1 MAERDFAKYQRL
13 YKNNQNPAHVSMED
27 LLAIQ
32 QIELDRGNYNR
43 PPETLVYG
51 DSRQLRPQKSPKKHD
66 RPKESRNRHDRPKES
81 RHDRDRDR
89 RRDRESK
96 ARDRG
101 DKSRDR
107 NRPREKSSKQKDP
120 NYVRPVPIDSNENR
134 LSDAGTGSVE
144 SFGEFH
150 SPKTGMAPRRLVYL

>member
-13 YKNNQNPAHVSMED
+13 YKNNQNPSHVSMED

-43 PPETLVYG
+43 PPETIVYG
-51 DSRQLRPQKSPKKHD
+51 DSRQLRPHKSPKKQE
-66 RPKESRNRHDRPKES
+66 RPKESRNRHER
-81 RHDRDRDR
+81 DRDRDR
-89 RRDRESK
+89 RRDRDHRP
-96 ARDRG
+96 RDR
-101 DKSRDR
+101 DEKPRDR
-107 NRPREKSSKQKDP
+107 NRPREKSSRQKDP
-120 NYVRPVPIDSNENR
+120 NYVRPVPVDSNENR

-150 SPKTGMAPRRLVYL
+150 SPKTGMAPRR